1 MYIFKSF
8 FKYKGFI
15 LFFFYKEE
23 KYNYWFF
30 IINKMEVNRSY
41 SQKSI
46 FNDILQKYTDLIKKL
61 FDSLEILSQGNKPE
75 PSIQTTLHDIIEIDK
90 CLQVALNGC
99 MLLLLLL
106 L

>member
-1 MYIFKSF
+1 MD
-8 FKYKGFI
+8 
-15 LFFFYKEE
+15 
-23 KYNYWFF
+23 
-30 IINKMEVNRSY
+30 VNRSY

-46 FNDILQKYTDLIKKL
+46 FNDILQKYTDLIKKM
-61 FDSLEILSQGNKPE
+61 FDSLEVLSQGNKPE
-75 PSIQTTLHDIIEIDK
+75 PSIQTTIHDIIEIDK

>member
-1 MYIFKSF
+1 
-8 FKYKGFI
+8 
-15 LFFFYKEE
+15 
-23 KYNYWFF
+23 
-30 IINKMEVNRSY
+30 MEVNRSY